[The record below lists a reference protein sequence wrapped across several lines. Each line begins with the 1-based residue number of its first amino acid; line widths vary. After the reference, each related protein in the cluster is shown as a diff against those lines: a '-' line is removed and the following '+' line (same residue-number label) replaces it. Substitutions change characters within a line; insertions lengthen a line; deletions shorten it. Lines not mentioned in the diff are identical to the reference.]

1 MPLLADNYWL
11 KTLSISLF
19 NLDWLISQKNVQVTC
34 HIKSK
39 ETIRNYILHEE
50 NEG

>member
-1 MPLLADNYWL
+1 MPLLADNSRL

-19 NLDWLISQKNVQVTC
+19 NLDWLISQKHVQVTC
-34 HIKSK
+34 QIKSK
-39 ETIRNYILHEE
+39 ENIRNYILREE